1 MSPGSCF
8 GRTWELIGFGCR
20 APFNAAYVWDNS
32 STNLIINDPVNSVL
46 NTFVGNEYQ
55 QTSSVVTNTNQEC
68 YTGGGGCFST
78 YGFEY
83 SPGTNGYIQWVNDA
97 KAVWEIKGAGMNA
110 DSATLISQRPV
121 PEEPMVRPPFM
132 ITLGVMLMRVGIV
145 HFGEPGHVFQLWLD
159 RL

>member
-1 MSPGSCF
+1 M
-8 GRTWELIGFGCR
+8 GFGGR

-32 STNLIINDPVNSVL
+32 TANLIITDPANSVL

-55 QTSSVVTNTNQEC
+55 QTTSVVTNTNQEC

-83 SPGTNGYIQWVNDA
+83 SPGTDGYVQWVNDA

-110 DSATLISQRPV
+110 DPNTLISQRPV
-121 PEEPMVRPPFM
+121 PQEPMVSLPPVFVEFEYSRA
-132 ITLGVMLMRVGIV
+132 LGVVYL
-145 HFGEPGHVFQLWLD
+145 GEPGHVP
-159 RL
+159 